1 MKLLGALLA
10 VCAAAAVIPYKVEID
25 KENKTF
31 KAKSLTYELSG
42 ETDENGEKSINVC
55 FFPEAKRSCDCEDF
69 CEACEDFCEACEDF
83 CEACEDAC
91 EACEDACEDFCE
103 TCEDIAE
110 DAEEALEEAVQEITE
125 D

>member
-69 CEACEDFCEACEDF
+69 CEACED
-83 CEACEDAC
+83 
-91 EACEDACEDFCE
+91 ACEDFCE